1 MFEKGFVVVKIQ
13 NGSRVEVDSWYK
25 DLEEAQ
31 MVADELTDE
40 APKGTWYGFE
50 PAK

>member
-1 MFEKGFVVVKIQ
+1 MFEKGFVVVKSVD
-13 NGSRVEVDSWYK
+13 GGKLEVDSWYK

-50 PAK
+50 PAN